1 MLAHVRATRLSRA
14 PRALRNAG
22 LARSEHNLAIDEGG
36 GMSEL
41 RLRDTD
47 LHWREI
53 DGEVIALEARGS
65 TYVAANGAGTLL
77 WRALVDGTTREQL
90 VDELVA
96 AYGIDRER
104 AAADAERFLAQLAEQ
119 GLLGA

>member
-1 MLAHVRATRLSRA
+1 
-14 PRALRNAG
+14 
-22 LARSEHNLAIDEGG
+22 
-36 GMSEL
+36 MSEL

-77 WRALVDGTTREQL
+77 WRALVGGATREQL
-90 VDELVA
+90 AGELVR
-96 AYGIDRER
+96 AYGIGREQ
-104 AAADAERFLAQLAEQ
+104 AAADTERFLAQLAEQ
-119 GLLGA
+119 GLLAA